1 MKVTH
6 TFTKRQILFTL
17 LTIVCVVLIFL
28 NSMQNGTNS
37 SRESGSVV
45 KLLESLFHSLGLPVA
60 VSEHFIRKLA
70 HFTEYT
76 VLGVLLGLTLRSYTE
91 RILNHIFIPLFIG
104 LAVPVTDEFI
114 QSFVDGRGSM
124 VQDVVLDFAGMCF
137 GLFVTVL
144 IMLLKL
150 SRNKKGKRN

>member
-1 MKVTH
+1 MKITH

-17 LTIVCVVLIFL
+17 LTIVCVALIFL
-28 NSMQNGTNS
+28 NSLQNGTNS
-37 SRESGSVV
+37 SKESGHVV
-45 KLLESLFHSLGLPVA
+45 KLLESLFHSLGFPIA

-76 VLGVLLGLTLRSYTE
+76 ALGVLLGLTLRSYTE
-91 RILNHIFIPLFIG
+91 RMMNHIFIPLFIG
-104 LAVPVTDEFI
+104 LAVPVTDEYI

-124 VQDVVLDFAGMCF
+124 VQDVVLDFTGVCF
-137 GLFVTVL
+137 GLSLTML
-144 IMLLKL
+144 IILLKL